1 MFASSPIKNKI
12 TDNHKKIKK
21 VISYKKKLIWTTKT
35 HTAFTATPTQIIQQR
50 TFKVTRRVF
59 LYLWLKLLNPDN
71 IYLVMVMG
79 PGENKMDGQ
88 QGKQPIL
95 LSLGLITDVLIMG
108 FSISILL
115 LIALNMPKQD
125 QTQSFNEC
133 LFATLFGWIT
143 SMFGGIYWPFGRKL
157 AMLSQFE
164 EPDSKRTYCCC
175 SKNSTWRK

>member
-1 MFASSPIKNKI
+1 
-12 TDNHKKIKK
+12 
-21 VISYKKKLIWTTKT
+21 
-35 HTAFTATPTQIIQQR
+35 
-50 TFKVTRRVF
+50 
-59 LYLWLKLLNPDN
+59 
-71 IYLVMVMG
+71 MVMG

-125 QTQSFNEC
+125 QTQSFKKITFTGRTIQHIADVMALG

>member
-1 MFASSPIKNKI
+1 
-12 TDNHKKIKK
+12 
-21 VISYKKKLIWTTKT
+21 
-35 HTAFTATPTQIIQQR
+35 
-50 TFKVTRRVF
+50 
-59 LYLWLKLLNPDN
+59 
-71 IYLVMVMG
+71 MG
-79 PGENKMDGQ
+79 PGENKIDGQ

-143 SMFGGIYWPFGRKL
+143 SMFGGIYSFTILLGKKYNWPCCPGLKNHIQRELIVVLKT
-157 AMLSQFE
+157 QHGE
-164 EPDSKRTYCCC
+164 NKRTEV
-175 SKNSTWRK
+175 